1 MFEMFVLLINEINP
15 HSFCFVSYLFS
26 FYLHAW
32 SSPTQRMLHT
42 ILCIAYLSICRGN
55 LPWLFAAGICRG
67 FLPREIAVGICRR
80 NLPWLFAVDFFVY
93 ISESFFVYV
102 SKSCL
107 HGGKPFSYVCKNF
120 WFVRFSLL
128 TVLLLVIV
136 VAVIGHCKVVQKRPQ
151 KINYDVNLNYISFPI
166 CPSRFPKFCLIHKKI
181 KNAKKLSVFGEK
193 DSHRLSNF
201 LQPHI
206 FWNFDHIFRMYNKI
220 NYMSIWFLKVI
231 RAAP

>member
-1 MFEMFVLLINEINP
+1 MRLILIAFTLLATCFLFIFTREALPHRGCSTRSCVLHIWGFV
-15 HSFCFVSYLFS
+15 V
-26 FYLHAW
+26 
-32 SSPTQRMLHT
+32 
-42 ILCIAYLSICRGN
+42 
-55 LPWLFAAGICRG
+55 GICRG
-67 FLPREIAVGICRR
+67 YLPQEFAAAFCREKLPWEFAAEICRGY
-80 NLPWLFAVDFFVY
+80 LPWVFFVY

-136 VAVIGHCKVVQKRPQ
+136 VAVIGHYKVVQKRPQ

-193 DSHRLSNF
+193 DSHRLCNF

-206 FWNFDHIFRMYNKI
+206 FWNFDNIFRIYNKI
-220 NYMSIWFLKVI
+220 NYKSIWFLKVI
-231 RAAP
+231 RPTL